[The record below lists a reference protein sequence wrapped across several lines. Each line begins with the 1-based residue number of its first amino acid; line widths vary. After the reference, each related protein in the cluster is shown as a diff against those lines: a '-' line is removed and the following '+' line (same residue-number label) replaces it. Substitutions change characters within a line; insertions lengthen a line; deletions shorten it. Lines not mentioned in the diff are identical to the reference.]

1 MRDKCSVA
9 FLRVSQLM
17 MGMIDAIEDGDKDM
31 LIKLARH
38 LDEDIKTF
46 IGEALVLAD
55 VTDEELEQL
64 TPSDNDD
71 EELLREAA
79 SASILKTS
87 SVTR

>member
-38 LDEDIKTF
+38 LDEDTKTF

-71 EELLREAA
+71 EELLKKRLLQAF
-79 SASILKTS
+79 
-87 SVTR
+87 